1 MSENDVMQTTTSVEF
16 ATNSAIDHLQRCFDA
31 ALKNGA
37 HSVLVPGCDADSWT
51 PDRLNP
57 ILNALPVP
65 IFGGTFPSIIH
76 QGRRLDHGTLVVG
89 LTDTVTV
96 AVIRDL
102 SKHGETM
109 DAEVR
114 RQCKPIT
121 AAPSLIT
128 LVDGLAKH
136 IERFV
141 ESLYSL
147 IGPGRDIVGSGAGS
161 LDFVQKPCLFTN
173 HGLIKDAAIVI
184 GLPFALSRG
193 VQHGWEILDGPYL
206 VTGSRGHVLETL
218 NYRPAFEV
226 YRERVEAASGLRF
239 ADHDF
244 FSIAKTYPFG
254 IERLDGELLVRDPI
268 RLDDR
273 ALVCVGEVPENA
285 MVYIL
290 QGHAGRL
297 VDSAGAAA
305 SEAREAYNAHHSNGN
320 PSANRNSSAVVFDC
334 ISRVLF
340 LDGEFDR
347 ELDAIS
353 RGLGT
358 LRHAFGALTLGEIT
372 NTRNGPIN
380 LLNKSTVIGVF

>member
-1 MSENDVMQTTTSVEF
+1 MQTTTSIEL
-16 ATNSAIDHLQRCFDA
+16 ASDSTAESLQRSFDA
-31 ALKNGA
+31 VLKSGAKSAL
-37 HSVLVPGCDADSWT
+37 VLGCDADAWT
-51 PDRLNP
+51 PDRVDP
-57 ILNALPVP
+57 VLNALPVP
-65 IFGGTFPSIIH
+65 VFGGTFPSIIH

-89 LTDTVTV
+89 LSAAVTV
-96 AVIRDL
+96 AVVHDL
-102 SKHGETM
+102 SRHGEDM

-114 RQCKPIT
+114 RQCASIT
-121 AAPSLIT
+121 KAPSLIT

-147 IGPGRDIVGSGAGS
+147 IGPGRDLVGCGAGS

-173 HGLIKDAAIVI
+173 RGLIKDAAVVI

-193 VQHGWEILDGPYL
+193 VQHGWETLDGPYL
-206 VTGSRGHVLETL
+206 VTGSRGHVLDTL
-218 NYRPAFEV
+218 NYQPAFEV
-226 YRERVEAASGLRF
+226 YRASVEAASGLRF

-254 IERLDGELLVRDPI
+254 IERLDGDLLVRDPI
-268 RLDDR
+268 RVEDR
-273 ALVCVGEVPENA
+273 SLVCVGEVPENA

-290 QGHAGRL
+290 KGQAVRL

-305 SEAREAYNAHHSNGN
+305 SEARASYNTRHADGS
-320 PSANRNSSAVVFDC
+320 PSAVVFDC

-340 LDGEFDR
+340 LDLEFDR
-347 ELDAIS
+347 ELNAIQQ
-353 RGLGT
+353 GLGT

-372 NTRNGPIN
+372 NTHNGPIN

>member
-1 MSENDVMQTTTSVEF
+1 MQTTTSVEF
-16 ATNSAIDHLQRCFDA
+16 TSDSSIDHVQRCLDA
-31 ALKNGA
+31 VLQSGA
-37 HSVLVPGCDADSWT
+37 RSVLILGCDTDSWT
-51 PDRLNP
+51 PDRVDSVLT
-57 ILNALPVP
+57 ALPVP
-65 IFGGTFPSIIH
+65 VFGGTFPSIIH
-76 QGRRLDHGTLVVG
+76 QGRRLDHGTMVVG
-89 LTDTVTV
+89 LADTVTV
-96 AVIRDL
+96 AVVSDL
-102 SKHGETM
+102 SKHGEAM
-109 DAEVR
+109 DAQVR
-114 RQCKPIT
+114 RQCESIT
-121 AAPSLIT
+121 ASPSLIT

-147 IGPGRDIVGSGAGS
+147 IGPRRDIVGCGAGS
-161 LDFVQKPCLFTN
+161 LDFIQKPCLFTN

-184 GLPFALSRG
+184 GLPFTLSRG

-206 VTGSRGHVLETL
+206 VTGSHGHVLETL
-218 NYRPAFEV
+218 NYQPAFDV
-226 YRERVEAASGLRF
+226 YLERVEAASGLRF

-268 RLDDR
+268 RLDGR
-273 ALVCVGEVPENA
+273 TLVCVGEVPENA
-285 MVYIL
+285 IVYIL
-290 QGHAGRL
+290 KGQAGRL

-305 SEAREAYNAHHSNGN
+305 SEARGAYNAGRSNGT
-320 PSANRNSSAVVFDC
+320 PSALVFDC

-340 LDGEFDR
+340 LATEFDR

-358 LRHAFGALTLGEIT
+358 LHHAFGALTLGEIT

-380 LLNKSTVIGVF
+380 LLNKSIVIGVF